1 MNKDTVSGKFDQ
13 TVGKV
18 KEKVGETVGNQ
29 KMANAGVADQV
40 KGAAKETWGKTK
52 DTAAEVTD
60 TSRINA
66 QRERND
72 LNQRTEGT
80 AHNLREDIT
89 STTQNIKNKI
99 TKKLDDIKHDHQ
111 RHT

>member
-13 TVGKV
+13 AVGKV
-18 KEKVGETVGNQ
+18 KEKVGETVGDQ
-29 KMANAGVADQV
+29 KMANAGVADQI

-52 DTAAEVTD
+52 DAAAEVDD
-60 TSRINA
+60 TSRMKTQQERTDFS
-66 QRERND
+66 QRA
-72 LNQRTEGT
+72 EGT

-99 TKKLDDIKHDHQ
+99 NNKLDDIKHDQ

>member
-1 MNKDTVSGKFDQ
+1 MNKDTVSGKLDQ
-13 TVGKV
+13 VVGKL

-29 KMANAGVADQV
+29 KMANSGVADQV
-40 KGAAKETWGKTK
+40 KGAAKETWGNTK
-52 DTAAEVTD
+52 DTVAEVSD
-60 TSRINA
+60 TSRMKA
-66 QRERND
+66 QQERTD
-72 LNQRTEGT
+72 FSQRAEGT

-99 TKKLDDIKHDHQ
+99 NNKLDDIKHDQ